1 MTPTASCILRGV
13 SGAPLRP
20 TFRPVVTPSLHQ
32 TSDFENSRG
41 RAGFSAHPPHASGG
55 SALQRCVAVM
65 VLLAGSAAFVGMVIW
80 PLVNIVL
87 G

>member
-1 MTPTASCILRGV
+1 VKLTPDRFVYPSRLFRSA
-13 SGAPLRP
+13 APAD
-20 TFRPVVTPSLHQ
+20 LHQ
-32 TSDFENSRG
+32 TTDFENSRG
-41 RAGFSAHPPHASGG
+41 RAGCTVHSPHASGG

-80 PLVNIVL
+80 PLVNIVS